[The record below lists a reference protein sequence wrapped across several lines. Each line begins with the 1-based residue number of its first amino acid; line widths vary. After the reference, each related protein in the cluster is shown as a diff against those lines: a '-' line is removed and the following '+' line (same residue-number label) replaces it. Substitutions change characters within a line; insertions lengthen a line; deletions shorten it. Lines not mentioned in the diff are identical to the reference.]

1 MGKTKAFGNEHSC
14 HHTASDFISRFMSW
28 LHLLRLFLLS
38 VSPSIKWDNLT
49 TYRASQ
55 VPLVVKNP
63 AANAEDVGLI
73 PGSGRSGG
81 GHGKPLWYSC
91 LANSMDR
98 QVWWATVHRVAKS
111 WTGLNRLNMQTH
123 NCLYHKV
130 IVRTE

>member
-55 VPLVVKNP
+55 VALVVKNP
-63 AANAEDVGLI
+63 PANAEDAGFI
-73 PGSGRSGG
+73 PGSVYQEEGMVNHFGLLAWQIPWTDESGG
-81 GHGKPLWYSC
+81 PQSRG
-91 LANSMDR
+91 
-98 QVWWATVHRVAKS
+98 
-111 WTGLNRLNMQTH
+111 
-123 NCLYHKV
+123 
-130 IVRTE
+130 